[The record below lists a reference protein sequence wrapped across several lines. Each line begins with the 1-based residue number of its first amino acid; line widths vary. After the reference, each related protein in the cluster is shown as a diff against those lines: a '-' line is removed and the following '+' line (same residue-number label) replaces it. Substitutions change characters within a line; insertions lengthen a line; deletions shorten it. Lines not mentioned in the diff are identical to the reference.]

1 MAITDKMVK
10 NGRLSVRFQPFRPQF
25 YGQML
30 RKAGFVRKMRFA
42 YGQTIKNR
50 LFVRNFE

>member
-1 MAITDKMVK
+1 MACPK
-10 NGRLSVRFQPFRPQF
+10 NGD
-25 YGQML
+25 YGQNGQ
-30 RKAGFVRKMRFA
+30 KWPFVRKMRFA